1 MKIRSLAEVDGNR
14 TRRTG
19 IARPNRFEGGGAHQ
33 VPGHLHRSTLAGRN
47 RHTRACGSSNAC
59 NHSVEGVAT
68 VGNLPDDFP
77 QSFHQD
83 SWGLFM
89 LVVCWSP
96 KGGSGTSVV
105 TAAIALAMANTSDR
119 KVLTVDLAGD
129 LPAVFGIAEPAG
141 PGLSEWLA
149 AGDDVGA
156 AALHRLSIDV
166 TESLQLLTWGRHS
179 SPAAAESA
187 RWRRLADHLAN
198 LDTDV
203 VIDAGRTPPPEL
215 VEVASRSLLVIRP
228 CYLGLHRATS
238 SAAQPTGVILVREP
252 GRALS
257 RSDVVRALGV
267 DVVAE
272 VPFDSAIA
280 RAVDAGLL
288 AARLPAGLRR
298 ALAEITDA
306 VAVH

>member
-1 MKIRSLAEVDGNR
+1 
-14 TRRTG
+14 
-19 IARPNRFEGGGAHQ
+19 
-33 VPGHLHRSTLAGRN
+33 
-47 RHTRACGSSNAC
+47 
-59 NHSVEGVAT
+59 
-68 VGNLPDDFP
+68 
-77 QSFHQD
+77 
-83 SWGLFM
+83 M

-203 VIDAGRTPPPEL
+203 VIDAGRRPPPEL

-238 SAAQPTGVILVREP
+238 SAAQPTGGDPGARTGSSVEP
-252 GRALS
+252 IRCRTSPRSRRRRRGTFRLGDRPSRRCGSPRRTPPGGSPPRSGRDHRCRRRPLS
-257 RSDVVRALGV
+257 TSSAKSV
-267 DVVAE
+267 D
-272 VPFDSAIA
+272 
-280 RAVDAGLL
+280 G
-288 AARLPAGLRR
+288 
-298 ALAEITDA
+298 
-306 VAVH
+306 